1 MFEYNYNPR
10 TQILNIAL
18 PRILHYNFEFMND
31 MTELICNIM
40 DDRKYCMQVRASCP
54 REPKYDKMCKAYI
67 FNILRNLTKSVKI
80 LWNVELNN
88 TILSSVNTISGNKFT
103 EIDVQKNAIADALN
117 DYRFYNDQSVDKP
130 IWEIANVIVEKNFT
144 IGKNEVK
151 EFLTTTIGE
160 IFSNAFLHSE
170 EDELFFIYDIEKK
183 REDFYLCITVI
194 DYGNTI
200 VHNVKEYFEE
210 KMGNT
215 IQSEDCIAWAIIEGN
230 TTRRGSGG
238 YGLSTLIN
246 YIQNAKGE
254 LIIFS
259 GDAYYRQ
266 KEGQEEVSKSN
277 GIFLGTSVMFRI
289 KLFETNNIIGYDSKS
304 EKLIS
309 ISLENL

>member
-1 MFEYNYNPR
+1 M
-10 TQILNIAL
+10 
-18 PRILHYNFEFMND
+18 
-31 MTELICNIM
+31 
-40 DDRKYCMQVRASCP
+40 S
-54 REPKYDKMCKAYI
+54 
-67 FNILRNLTKSVKI
+67 
-80 LWNVELNN
+80 
-88 TILSSVNTISGNKFT
+88 
-103 EIDVQKNAIADALN
+103 
-117 DYRFYNDQSVDKP
+117 
-130 IWEIANVIVEKNFT
+130 
-144 IGKNEVK
+144 
-151 EFLTTTIGE
+151 
-160 IFSNAFLHSE
+160 
-170 EDELFFIYDIEKK
+170 
-183 REDFYLCITVI
+183 
-194 DYGNTI
+194 
-200 VHNVKEYFEE
+200 
-210 KMGNT
+210 
-215 IQSEDCIAWAIIEGN
+215 CIAWAIIEGN